1 MQRRDFLR
9 LLGTAALIPLSTELA
24 FAAAPHADYRRLL
37 VLVELKGGND
47 GLNTVIPYADDE
59 YHQLRPRLG
68 IARDQVL
75 QLDEFTGLHPSLQA
89 LMPLWQAK
97 EVAIVQGVGYPKPN
111 LSHFRSIEIWD
122 TASDSDEYR
131 EQGWLTQLFTAVSPP
146 RSFAADGVLLGSQE
160 LGPLAGGRTR
170 AIALNN
176 PEAFARQ
183 GRNMPAPAARTPNP
197 ALAHLLKVEDDIRQA
212 AEDLKSDYDF
222 HTEFPQ
228 TAFGNNLKTAAQVV
242 AASTGVAAIRVTL
255 NGFDTHSNQLATQTR
270 LLAEFAG
277 GMAAFKSALQEIR
290 KWDSTLIMTYA
301 EFGRRAHENGST
313 GTDHGTASAHFRIGG
328 KVKGGLYGARPVLTQ
343 LESGNLRHAVD
354 FRQLYATAAEQWW
367 QLPARR
373 VFGGRFAP
381 LNVLRV

>member
-9 LLGTAALIPLSTELA
+9 LLGTAALIPWSTDLA
-24 FAAAPHADYRRLL
+24 FAAAPRVDYQRLL

-59 YHQLRPRLG
+59 YYRLRPRLG
-68 IARDQVL
+68 IARDQVM
-75 QLDEFTGLHPSLQA
+75 QLDEFTGLHPSLKA
-89 LMPLWQAK
+89 LLPLWQAK
-97 EVAIVQGVGYPKPN
+97 EVAIVQGVGYPQPN

-122 TASDSDEYR
+122 TATDSDEYR
-131 EQGWLTQLFTAVSPP
+131 EQGWLTQLFTAAPPP

-160 LGPLAGGRTR
+160 LGPLTGGRTR

-183 GRNMPAPAARTPNP
+183 GRNMPAPAVRTSNP

-222 HTEFPQ
+222 RTEFPQ

-277 GMAAFKSALQEIR
+277 GMAAFKSALQEIG
-290 KWDSTLIMTYA
+290 KWDYTLIMTYA

-313 GTDHGTASAHFRIGG
+313 GTDHGTASAHFLIGG
-328 KVKGGLYGARPVLTQ
+328 KVKGGLYGERPALTQ
-343 LESGNLRHAVD
+343 LENGNLRHAVD
-354 FRQLYATAAEQWW
+354 FRQLYTTAAERWW
-367 QLPARR
+367 QLPTRN
-373 VFGGRFAP
+373 VFGGRFRP
-381 LNVLRV
+381 LDVVRA

>member
-9 LLGTAALIPLSTELA
+9 LAGTAALIPWSTELA
-24 FAAAPHADYRRLL
+24 FATAPRAAYQRLL

-47 GLNTVIPYADDE
+47 GLNTVIPYADED
-59 YHQLRPRLG
+59 YYRLRPRLG

-75 QLDEFTGLHPSLQA
+75 QLDEFTGLHPSLKA
-89 LMPLWQAK
+89 LWPLWQAR
-97 EVAIVQGVGYPKPN
+97 EVAIVQGVGYPQPN

-131 EQGWLTQLFTAVSPP
+131 EQGWLTQLFTASPPP

-160 LGPLAGGRTR
+160 LGPLAGGKTR

-183 GRNMPAPAARTPNP
+183 GRNMPAPAVRTSNP

-212 AEDLKSDYDF
+212 AEDLKSDYSF

-228 TAFGNNLKTAAQVV
+228 HAFGNNLKTAAQVV

-255 NGFDTHSNQLATQTR
+255 NGFDTHSNQLNTQTR
-270 LLAEFAG
+270 LLAEFAE
-277 GMAAFKSALQEIR
+277 GMTAFKAALQEIR
-290 KWDSTLIMTYA
+290 RWDSTMVMTYA
-301 EFGRRAHENGST
+301 EFGRRVHENGST
-313 GTDHGTASAHFRIGG
+313 GTDHGTANAHFLIGG
-328 KVKGGLYGARPVLTQ
+328 RLRGGLYGERPMLTQ
-343 LESGNLRHAVD
+343 LENGNLRHAVD
-354 FRQLYATAAEQWW
+354 FRQLYATVAEKWW

-373 VFGGRFAP
+373 AFGGRFAP
-381 LNVLRV
+381 LDVVPA

>member
-97 EVAIVQGVGYPKPN
+97 EVAIVQGVGYPQPN

-183 GRNMPAPAARTPNP
+183 GRNMPAPAAHVPNP

-313 GTDHGTASAHFRIGG
+313 GTDHGTASAHFLIGG
-328 KVKGGLYGARPVLTQ
+328 KAKGGLYGERPVLTQ
-343 LESGNLRHAVD
+343 LENGNLRHAVD
-354 FRQLYATAAEQWW
+354 FRQLYTAAAERWW
-367 QLPARR
+367 QLPARS
-373 VFGGRFAP
+373 VFGGRFRP
-381 LNVLRV
+381 LDIIRV